1 MVNKKAKRNRR
12 FRPSEALMRDAISAA
27 IAAGVENPTLDI
39 RPDGTLSVRA
49 VNKKKVDKDDAKA
62 KWEEALGGN
71 CAA

>member
-1 MVNKKAKRNRR
+1 
-12 FRPSEALMRDAISAA
+12 MRDAISAA

-49 VNKKKVDKDDAKA
+49 VNKTKVDKDDAKA